1 MSTGVSTMD
10 ETAFGELKMLVLA
23 NRIVRVAA

>member
-1 MSTGVSTMD
+1 MSNVVSAMN
-10 ETAFGELKMLVLA
+10 ETAFGELKMLVSA